1 MALSDAQKMFCL
13 YVIGTVETGCDYGG
27 VNQRDAIT
35 LGITQWYGQNAWR
48 LLDKVR
54 TDAPDSYELLSDRLK
69 SLTEGGA
76 QSWSW
81 WTNVFL
87 LDNDAQSWVNAA
99 ALDSNH
105 VVQEQLFFSDEFG
118 DGGAY
123 DKLKGWGLG
132 DDPKIAIYYLSLYHQ
147 RPASASDCMG
157 SIGGNPSLETIRDWC
172 LSTRPMA
179 SYPNRYNKV
188 YQLLKDWDGESA
200 PPDFGQTGTVVP
212 GGDDPTPGIN
222 ASDLQSQISYI
233 QIVGNQLCVFGKMD
247 RTNKLL
253 CRPTGKGIWIPCGGS
268 NIQNPAGGSS
278 DPSGG
283 TVPPASA
290 DDPADFPAMR
300 QLWIDNENKWSYGQG
315 GGRLNP
321 EVSGY
326 SDCSAMI
333 YWAQH
338 KATNGKYDWIGTYGG
353 AMDANCTHVYT
364 CPTGDWRLPL
374 DQLRPGDIISFN
386 YKAGGGHVEWYFG
399 NGVLWGAGMAPLP
412 HHTTDNVETFYVNR
426 TDIKEMWVLRFLE

>member
-1 MALSDAQKMFCL
+1 MALSDAQKKFCF
-13 YVIGTVETGCDYGG
+13 YVIATVETGCNWGG
-27 VNQRDAIT
+27 VNQHDPIT

-48 LLDKVR
+48 LMDALR
-54 TDAPDSYELLSDRLK
+54 TEAAESYAKLSDRLRA
-69 SLTEGGA
+69 LCEGGA
-76 QSWSW
+76 QTWGYW
-81 WTNVFL
+81 NGIYLT
-87 LDNDAQSWVNAA
+87 DNDAQSFVNSAQ
-99 ALDSNH
+99 DEDNH
-105 VVQEQLFFSDEFG
+105 RVQEQLFYSDLFDDNG
-118 DGGAY
+118 NYARIQ
-123 DKLKGWGLG
+123 GWGID
-132 DDPKIAIYYLSLYHQ
+132 DDPKRGIFYLAMYHQ
-147 RPASASDCMG
+147 TPAVAGNCAAQLGNAS
-157 SIGGNPSLETIRDWC
+157 IESLRDWC
-172 LSTRPMA
+172 LATRPFA
-179 SYPNRYNKV
+179 SYPNRYSKI
-188 YQLLKDWDGESA
+188 YELLSGWDGVSD

-364 CPTGDWRLPL
+364 CPSGDWSLPL

-412 HHTTDNVETFYVNR
+412 HHTTDHVENFYVGRN
-426 TDIKEMWVLRFLE
+426 DISEMWVLRFLD